1 MAAVRTVIAPK
12 IDGQLNEES
21 WKQAPVFTE
30 FVQNYPVFRGQLT
43 NRTEVR
49 LLYDDNAVYVSAFMQ
64 DDPALVRKQLTAR
77 DGEQQQDVVDRRPGE
92 DPDHGGARG
101 GQHPVQAGQG
111 RRRHAAQA
119 PTR

>member
-21 WKQAPVFTE
+21 WKQAPVFTD

-49 LLYDDNAVYVSAFMQ
+49 LLYDDNAVYVSAFLQ

-77 DGEQQQDVVDRRPGE
+77 DGEQQQDVD
-92 DPDHGGARG
+92 
-101 GQHPVQAGQG
+101 
-111 RRRHAAQA
+111 
-119 PTR
+119 